1 MRFREVSL
9 GGVFLVLALAS
20 AVFAAD
26 YDLQYFLVKTDSKES
41 GLSKTERTGLL
52 RCIEEVL
59 EQAQRIRGKLIQ
71 GIRTGEFNVR
81 YPEGTFWLSKFE
93 EDGGFIE
100 TAVDQIRLLRDKPT
114 LLVPTVGVYKALK
127 DLSMNLNA
135 YNNMPSFSR
144 AVGDLAPEMELWT
157 DAVFYQL
164 YLLPL
169 ARVRD
174 KEMEARPPPKEKQAE
189 KQTDKKPPPKAKK
202 P

>member
-1 MRFREVSL
+1 MRCRELSL
-9 GGVFLVLALAS
+9 GGVFLVFALSS

-26 YDLQYFLVKTDSKES
+26 YDLQYFLVKTDSKEN
-41 GLSKTERTGLL
+41 GLSKTERAGLL

-71 GIRTGEFNVR
+71 GIRAGEFNVR
-81 YPEGTFWLSKFE
+81 YQEGTFWLSKLE
-93 EDGGFIE
+93 EDGGLIE

-144 AVGDLAPEMELWT
+144 AVGDLAPEMELWA

-174 KEMEARPPPKEKQAE
+174 KEMEARPPPKEKQTE
-189 KQTDKKPPPKAKK
+189 KQTEKKPPPKAKK